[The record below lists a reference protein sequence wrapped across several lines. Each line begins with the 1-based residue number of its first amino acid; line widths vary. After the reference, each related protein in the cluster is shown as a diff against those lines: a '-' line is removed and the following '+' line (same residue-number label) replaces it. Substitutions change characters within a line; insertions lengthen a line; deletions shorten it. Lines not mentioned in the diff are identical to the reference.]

1 MSSGYRFPVSP
12 PMVVAHRGSHGAG
25 SAPNSLA
32 ALGRAL
38 DLGLPCIE
46 FDVNVL
52 GDGGLILAHDDALDL
67 DGVRRPLR
75 LLSSG
80 DVGTRTE
87 LEEGAR
93 LPDALPLLREGESL
107 LVLDWKPVGLEARI
121 GEVMGLVDEH
131 GLSGR
136 TLVSTGEV
144 PALRAVR
151 EASDR
156 IGIGLTISTGDPP
169 ERREGWPELL
179 DDLRPDAVMFDGRF
193 AYTGR
198 LPEMVDRARARECGV
213 FFWTARTD
221 EEFTGLRDFGPDG
234 IMSDAAERHRGLS

>member
-1 MSSGYRFPVSP
+1 MSTGYQFPVSP

-25 SAPNSLA
+25 SEPNSLA

-67 DGVRRPLR
+67 AGVRRPLR
-75 LLSSG
+75 TLTAS

-93 LPDALPLLREGESL
+93 FTDALPLLEEGESL
-107 LVLDWKPVGLEARI
+107 LVLDWKPVGLEDRI
-121 GEVMGLVDEH
+121 SEVMRMVSDR
-131 GLSGR
+131 GLSRR

-151 EASDR
+151 AASDGV
-156 IGIGLTISTGDPP
+156 GIGLTLSTDDPP
-169 ERREGWPELL
+169 ERRAKWRTLL
-179 DDLRPDAVMFDGRF
+179 EDLGPDAVMLDGRF
-193 AYTGR
+193 ALTGR
-198 LPEMVDRARARECGV
+198 LPEMVDGARERGCGV
-213 FFWTARTD
+213 FLWTARTD
-221 EEFTGLRDFGPDG
+221 EEFTGLLAFGPDG
-234 IMSDAAERHRGLS
+234 IMSDAAERHRGLA